1 MALAWFIAPFEVVA
15 NDSGFQY
22 RQCAM
27 NDFNTQIA
35 ADGGIWSE
43 VEILGNVGLVKVRAA
58 ASTLT
63 AINAAA
69 GFMRIPN
76 HTNLNDT
83 LGDLTANQRQ
93 AILNE
98 ALALGY
104 TQAQIN
110 AALPANWATV
120 TLRQVLAFLSS
131 RWRRPTSIT
140 NGATIFE
147 NADWPGGTPSS
158 IVVVDS
164 VVQ

>member
-1 MALAWFIAPFEVVA
+1 MALAWFIAPYEIVTDGDGVQ
-15 NDSGFQY
+15 S

-27 NDFNTQIA
+27 NDFNAQIA
-35 ADGGIWSE
+35 ADAGAWAE
-43 VEILGNVGLVKVRAA
+43 VEVLGNAALAKVRAS

-63 AINAAA
+63 AINQAS

-110 AALPANWATV
+110 AALPASWAAV
-120 TLRQVLAFLSS
+120 TLRQVLAFVSS
-131 RWRRPTSIT
+131 RWRRPASIS
-140 NGATIFE
+140 NGVTTFE
-147 NADWPGGTPSS
+147 GTDWPGGTPSS
-158 IVVVDS
+158 IEIVAVS
-164 VVQ
+164 VT